1 MIPWTCFI
9 WLFLL
14 TGSTLL
20 FVSSQ
25 QFDNSQG
32 RLSVGKPLPFLLGSD
47 LEVSCHAN
55 ACQRSSQVFLT
66 VNGEGARLQR
76 RDGCNFTF
84 KLLRLGQ
91 PDSEVYCKLRQ
102 DGLTTVIA
110 WIKLVG
116 GLPPDPPTN
125 VTCETTRGSPLVEC
139 RWWAG
144 RHTHLPTSYNVT
156 LRSGNTTSF
165 WSADDGKV
173 VLPRAALEA
182 EPRYWLEVNAH
193 NRLGQSRSETL
204 AVSLT
209 DIVIPQSPLITRIHF
224 SNVSTPAAILQWDS
238 PEDLSRLEAS
248 VRLRPHNFS
257 SWEAKESTR
266 LDRDQVQVGGLEPLT
281 DYDFQIR
288 ACAAPVGNCSQW
300 SAAASGRSPGKGPS
314 QPLQAWRILGKRQ
327 SASLQDVTLLWK
339 APDPESY
346 SGRVERYL
354 VVLGRGPTARE
365 VNCAA
370 SLSQCSLQVP
380 SELPALAVSVVATY
394 GTSPWTSVPLNFS
407 DGAAPE
413 LLLAL
418 PAANSSAML
427 VSWEKTRSSTS
438 RNEVL
443 YYVLEWSSLPKRKN
457 QLKWIKVAKEN
468 NNATV
473 TGMTAGVRYNVTI
486 YAVSRRGV
494 SLPSSILAY
503 SGQLKPSAG
512 PSVSVLVHRP
522 TRLLIEWE
530 DPRVEQQR
538 GFITNYSVYFSTL
551 NVHSREITVVVPA
564 GVGRQAWLECPEGG
578 VAIQM
583 SASTSAGE
591 GPRGNPISSRPTEST
606 AGLTTLVSTM
616 LAAAAFTVQLACWR
630 CVRRRIKERWTLL
643 APDWLVGKLP
653 KPENSQA
660 IKLLELVS
668 ECEPSFSSTSSDPPL
683 SPISLVSD
691 DNEDAYRP
699 GPSFPHLL
707 LMSDVLF
714 PESDSDRG
722 YKAQVA
728 ATLPP
733 MEQTGWDRLDSTMV
747 VVDSGSGQFSGN
759 LLSSVELDSWSRH
772 LDLDWSGDE
781 WKEPGERETGVKASL
796 GGGYFPQCF
805 TPNNEQ
811 EA

>member
-1 MIPWTCFI
+1 MTPWRCFI
-9 WLFLL
+9 SLLL
-14 TGSTLL
+14 TGSALL

-32 RLSVGKPLPFLLGSD
+32 RLSVGNPLPFLLGSD
-47 LEVSCHAN
+47 LMVSCHAN
-55 ACQRSSQVFLT
+55 SCERRSQVFLT
-66 VNGEGARLQR
+66 VNGEGAWPQS
-76 RDGCNFTF
+76 RDGCSFAF
-84 KLLRLGQ
+84 KLLRVRR
-91 PDSEVYCKLRQ
+91 PESEVYCKLRE

-110 WIKLVG
+110 WMKLAG
-116 GLPPDPPTN
+116 GFPPDPPKN
-125 VTCETTRGSPLVEC
+125 ITCATTRRSPLVEC
-139 RWWAG
+139 QWWAG

-156 LRSGNTTSF
+156 LSSGKATSF
-165 WSADDGKV
+165 WSADGGKV

-182 EPRYWLEVNAH
+182 EPRYWLAVNAH
-193 NRLGQSRSETL
+193 NRLGRSRSETFAVRL
-204 AVSLT
+204 A
-209 DIVIPQSPLITRIHF
+209 DIVIPQTPLITHIHF
-224 SNVSTPAAILQWDS
+224 GNVSTPAAILHWDS
-238 PEDLSRLEAS
+238 PEDLSRLDAS

-257 SWEAKESTR
+257 SWEPKESKR
-266 LDRDQVQVGGLEPLT
+266 LGRDQVQVGGLKPLT

-300 SAAASGRSPGKGPS
+300 SEAATGRSPGKGPS
-314 QPLQAWRILGKRQ
+314 QSLHAWRILSKRENG
-327 SASLQDVTLLWK
+327 SLQDVTVLWK

-346 SGRVERYL
+346 SGRVEGYQ

-370 SLSQCSLQVP
+370 SLSRCSLQVP
-380 SELPALAVSVVATY
+380 SELPALGVSVVASY
-394 GTSPWTSVPLNFS
+394 GRSPWTSVPLNFS
-407 DGAAPE
+407 GEATPE
-413 LLLAL
+413 LQLAL

-427 VSWEKTRSSTS
+427 VTWEKARSSTS

-457 QLKWIKVAKEN
+457 QLKWIKVEPEN
-468 NNATV
+468 NNASV
-473 TGMTAGVRYNVTI
+473 AGMTAGVRYNVTI

-494 SLPSSILAY
+494 SSPSSILAY
-503 SGQLKPSAG
+503 SGQLKPTAG

-564 GVGRQAWLECPEGG
+564 GVRRQAWLECPEGG

-583 SASTSAGE
+583 SASTLAGE

-616 LAAAAFTVQLACWR
+616 LAVAAFTVQLACWS
-630 CVRRRIKERWTLL
+630 CVRRRIKERWTLW
-643 APDWLVGKLP
+643 APDWLVVKLP

-660 IKLLELVS
+660 IKFLEVGA
-668 ECEPSFSSTSSDPPL
+668 ENEPSFSSTSSDPPL

-691 DNEDAYRP
+691 DDAYRP
-699 GPSFPHLL
+699 GPAFPHL

-714 PESDSDRG
+714 PEADADRG

-728 ATLPP
+728 AAALPP
-733 MEQTGWDRLDSTMV
+733 VERSGWDRSSSV
-747 VVDSGSGQFSGN
+747 EVDSGSGQFSGN

-781 WKEPGERETGVKASL
+781 WREAGERETGVKASL

-805 TPNNEQ
+805 TPNGGQ
-811 EA
+811 EAK